1 MSNAGIALLWSE
13 SRRKSK
19 LNDPTQNDQTK
30 NDQTKNDQTKN
41 DQTKNDQ
48 TKNGPTQTIPI
59 SNFIKRVLDHKIDIN
74 EFHKTY

>member
-13 SRRKSK
+13 SRRKAK
-19 LNDPTQNDQTK
+19 QNDQTK

-41 DQTKNDQ
+41 DQTKND
-48 TKNGPTQTIPI
+48 PTQTIPI
-59 SNFIKRVLDHKIDIN
+59 SNFIKRILDHKIDIG

>member
-13 SRRKSK
+13 SRRKAK
-19 LNDPTQNDQTK
+19 QNDQIK

-41 DQTKNDQ
+41 D
-48 TKNGPTQTIPI
+48 PTQTIPI
-59 SNFIKRVLDHKIDIN
+59 SNFIKRVLDHKIDIG